1 MTDSKDQRA
10 SERARAEA
18 ALRRSSNLMVRQ
30 HRALGLPIVVARDKR
45 VVHLDPN
52 TMEEIPPDEVQAFVA
67 RAQASW
73 DE

>member
-1 MTDSKDQRA
+1 
-10 SERARAEA
+10 
-18 ALRRSSNLMVRQ
+18 LRRSSNLMVRQ